1 MKKRLLATL
10 LTGVMTAA
18 LLTGCGGGT
27 SEAPASE
34 APAETEAEAPEA
46 DVPAETE
53 APAETPA
60 GGDITVGMCPK
71 LLNDGHL
78 QAMGKGAQEAAEEL
92 GYNFD
97 FNGPANIDITEQIDI
112 VNQMTQKGYTAILLS
127 ANDADALTPAMQA
140 AKEAGVLTSTWDAD
154 VNVEARDCHMTQA
167 NAEDIGSTLGSELIR
182 AGITSGE
189 VLVLNSTLTA
199 PNQNAWLAAC
209 ETYLAE
215 NAPDIELLGNLP
227 TDEDPAKARELTYN
241 YLMSHPD
248 TVHVLSVSAGA
259 LAGACEAIEQ
269 LGLDIKASGIFV
281 PSLGADYLKSGTCFS
296 GTLWDPIELGYC
308 AMYMVKA
315 QIEGTLD
322 EAIESG
328 VLDCGKYGEKKLVD
342 KEKVIFSVGNPV
354 VFTVDNV
361 DDFDF

>member
-10 LTGVMTAA
+10 LVCAMTSV
-18 LLTGCGGGT
+18 LLAGCGGQAAKTPEESAPAADDSTTET
-27 SEAPASE
+27 SAADDSAAEAPAS
-34 APAETEAEAPEA
+34 
-46 DVPAETE
+46 
-53 APAETPA
+53 A
-60 GGDITVGMCPK
+60 GGITVGMCPK

-78 QAMGKGAQEAAEEL
+78 QAMGKGAEEAADEL

-97 FNGPANIDITEQIDI
+97 FNGPANIDITEQIDV

-127 ANDADALTPAMQA
+127 ANDADALTPAMEA

-167 NAEDIGSTLGSELIR
+167 TAEDIGNTLGSELIR

-189 VLVLNSTLTA
+189 VLLLNATLTA

-209 ETYLAE
+209 EAYLAE

-248 TVHVLSVSAGA
+248 TVHVLSLSAGA

-269 LGLDIKASGIFV
+269 LNLDIKASGIFV
-281 PSLGADYLKSGTCFS
+281 PSLDADYLKSGTCFS
-296 GTLWDPIELGYC
+296 GTLWDPVELGYC

-322 EAIESG
+322 AAVESG

-342 KEKVIFSVGNPV
+342 KEKVIFSVGNPM
-354 VFTVDNV
+354 VFTTENV